1 VTAAAAIE
9 TYVLS
14 GEGNDLTVNAEN
26 LDVNVTGGDGNDT
39 VIVGADLA
47 VTGTY
52 DLGGGTDVL
61 ELGDGADISGV
72 NEGDATTAETLVV
85 AGAATMTTAQHEA
98 FATVTGEGD
107 ADAITLTTGGAVT
120 AAAAVETYV
129 LSDAGNDLTVNA
141 EKLDVNVTGGD
152 GCAGARRRGGHLG
165 CERG

>member
-1 VTAAAAIE
+1 VTAAVAVE
-9 TYVLS
+9 TYILS
-14 GEGNDLTVNAEN
+14 NAGNDLTVNADKLNVE
-26 LDVNVTGGDGNDT
+26 VTGGDGNDT

-98 FATVTGEGD
+98 FATVTGAGS
-107 ADAITLTTGGAVT
+107 ADAITLTTDGAVT
-120 AAAAVETYV
+120 AAAAIETYV
-129 LSDAGNDLTVNA
+129 LS
-141 EKLDVNVTGGD
+141 GD
-152 GCAGARRRGGHLG
+152 GR
-165 CERG
+165 

>member
-1 VTAAAAIE
+1 MSSDA
-9 TYVLS
+9 
-14 GEGNDLTVNAEN
+14 GNDLTVNAEK
-26 LDVNVTGGDGNDT
+26 LDVITGGDGNDT

-98 FATVTGEGD
+98 FGTVTACGRD
-107 ADAITLTTGGAVT
+107 HADDGRC
-120 AAAAVETYV
+120 
-129 LSDAGNDLTVNA
+129 
-141 EKLDVNVTGGD
+141 GD
-152 GCAGARRRGGHLG
+152 GRRGGRDL
-165 CERG
+165 CPVERGQRSDGERRKAERERHRRFGRRHGDRAGLAVTGTYAWAVARMCCSLVQA